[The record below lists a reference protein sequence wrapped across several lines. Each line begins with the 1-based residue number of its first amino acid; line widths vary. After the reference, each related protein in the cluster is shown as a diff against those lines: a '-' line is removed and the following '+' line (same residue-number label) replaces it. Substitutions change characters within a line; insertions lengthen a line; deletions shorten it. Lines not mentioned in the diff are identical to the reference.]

1 MTIPSGRFVV
11 LAAASALALRC
22 GFAAAQAAPAAEPPL
37 TLPAAIELAI
47 GSHPALRAA
56 AHDVAASSAAIEQA
70 RQLPNPELSYLRE
83 GRDVGTRTTTIQL
96 NQPIELGGKRRA
108 RVALAQAGLD
118 VAVGERQ
125 ARRQALRADVI
136 AAYFDVLAA
145 RERAALAGQAATLA
159 ERSAD
164 VVSRRVAAG
173 KASPVDAARA
183 RLVPVDA
190 RIERDRAATALAIAR
205 QRLEA
210 LIGVPI
216 AERALPAPQ
225 LPAPTALPAAPDRA
239 ERAPAVR
246 RAGSEL
252 ALQQARVDVERA
264 ARVPDLTLTLG
275 SQRDDQVARRQAVV
289 GVAIPL
295 PLFNRNAGNVVA
307 ARERAA
313 QAQAQLAAARL
324 EARSA
329 LAVAT
334 LQYTQARDEAAL
346 LAQTLVPDAQHVYES
361 TLKGFEYGKFAFLD
375 VLDAQRT
382 LLQARTRQ
390 LQALHDAWR
399 ARAELEQLNGDDGE
413 QP

>member
-83 GRDVGTRTTTIQL
+83 GRDAGTRTTTIQL

-145 RERAALAGQAATLA
+145 SERAALAEQAAKLA

-183 RLVPVDA
+183 RLVPADA

-210 LIGVPI
+210 LTGLTV
-216 AERALPAPQ
+216 ADRTLQAPQ
-225 LPAPTALPAAPDRA
+225 LPVPTALPAAPDRA

-246 RAGSEL
+246 RAGREL

-264 ARVPDLTLTLG
+264 ARVPDLTLTVG

-313 QAQAQLAAARL
+313 QAQAQLEAARL

-346 LAQTLVPDAQHVYES
+346 LAQTVVPDAQHVYES